1 MLNSTADRTS
11 ASAGL
16 PEIQAE
22 SALDGIL
29 KRELPILER
38 LAAGL
43 GADSAVVIL
52 CHPEKPSQLLYRWTA
67 IHVEPTAPPP
77 VIFLRLGSAPARIGP
92 ETSLA
97 SALGTYAPGACSFL
111 LSSCGITGVQALVAL
126 GFREATVPLS
136 TAGEALGP
144 VMKLIA
150 LAALSV
156 QEVHTA
162 RAELAHVSERL
173 GGRKIV
179 DQAKRLL
186 QGRGCTEQQAYDHL
200 RRLSR
205 QQRKPIHQVAKSF
218 LQSP

>member
-1 MLNSTADRTS
+1 M
-11 ASAGL
+11 
-16 PEIQAE
+16 
-22 SALDGIL
+22 
-29 KRELPILER
+29 LER
-38 LAAGL
+38 MAAGL
-43 GADSAVVIL
+43 GAHSAVVIL
-52 CHPEKPSQLLYRWTA
+52 CHPEKPSQLLYRWP
-67 IHVEPTAPPP
+67 PTRIERTVRAP
-77 VIFLRLGSAPARIGP
+77 VIFLGPGSVPARIGR

-111 LSSCGITGVQALVAL
+111 LSACGITGAQALVAL
-126 GFREATVPLS
+126 GFREAIAPAS
-136 TAGEALGP
+136 AAEEALGP

-150 LAALSV
+150 LAALCV

-179 DQAKRLL
+179 EQAKRLL
-186 QGRGCTEQQAYDHL
+186 QGRGCTEQQAYEHL

-205 QQRKPIHQVAKSF
+205 QQRKPMHQIAKSF